1 MRQVIRTIIVLA
13 AMTVT
18 AGQTAWAGSGTTTVN
33 KWTELKNAIADG
45 AVIELSGD
53 IVYFADESTISID
66 AGTVTI
72 DGKGYII
79 DAMKLNSHIFEIYDG
94 ATLILKNLV
103 LMDCFKSKV
112 YNDGGT
118 LIVDNCTFVNLGTDE
133 NNKTINPSV
142 EKGAAI
148 YNDKGTLKIT
158 NSVFNKNG
166 KYDCSIYNYGTE
178 DDPFSL
184 TMINCT
190 MTEDKV
196 CVNYDGI
203 EKRLIDRK
211 DIDFLTTEAVTASIP
226 ALTYAGTAVPISVS
240 GINED
245 YTGQVTVEIDSENT
259 AVIDIANGEGS
270 KSVTLDINKY
280 TAKFIN
286 FISFTEEAF
295 ERVDSNPYLEIDFEV
310 SPVGC
315 ASVTSGE
322 STTNYESLDEAF
334 AAANDGDVITMTRD
348 YAVPVDAENGIYGLI
363 YCNAGSSDE
372 PVALDLNGHTLSF
385 PDGGH
390 LIVNLTRALTIRD
403 SGTGGKITSAEG
415 YAVFNTQTGILRLES
430 GTLESTFTGDGNE
443 QIKGAVY
450 NQGTMYVAGGTV
462 IGQKYGIYNE
472 GPLWL
477 SALPTFNCTVADI
490 SLAQDQKISFSG
502 NITAAPEKKIKVK
515 VANEAPYMFTDGYG
529 WHVKNTTVGML
540 DPETVFEYYDAM
552 AGLSFGLDENGSNGA
567 DVLIAQR
574 YALSSENTLFFLRI
588 NDDLTPVEKAAEGQ
602 TIYVGLDD
610 TKDIPE
616 GQYFT
621 GTFTSD
627 EAQVGPVEDEGIG
640 MPQGF
645 GQFTMPVEAVT
656 VAAQFAEQEEYTFDL
671 TTATSA
677 VVPDPVLSLLSYMKV
692 GDKNCNVY
700 ADDGNWYLD
709 LNVDGVNDLQV
720 KDHLDETTQA
730 VDYSIE
736 RLSGEGVYATN
747 CHITLSTQVPE
758 RYKSLFFKFGEEVLY
773 VTVSGLTA
781 KDNIWTPD
789 GIAEIDCSGAVF
801 SGLAE
806 GDELTISGVTGTY
819 EGGNVDAIYDVTL
832 DYSGATLGGRSADKY
847 KLATDG
853 NQSTTTIKISYTT
866 GEPVDPSKKTIIGG
880 KECHPLDD
888 PKENVLDNSTNAN
901 IGVVDPGFLSYNEDG
916 SIKAHQGTVIT
927 IYVDA
932 SAGSFFVFN
941 YNGGSIGVLGSP
953 KFAVPHTSRAASD
966 TGSGS
971 DSDEMEIVSGQEYVV
986 LKDCV
991 LEFILHTEN
1000 SDITINKIVLR
1011 LPGDANCDD
1020 KVNAADLVEMINYK
1034 DNKPSA
1040 KFNLKNADTDGSG
1053 TITQSDID
1061 AVEKIIMQK

>member
-1 MRQVIRTIIVLA
+1 
-13 AMTVT
+13 
-18 AGQTAWAGSGTTTVN
+18 
-33 KWTELKNAIADG
+33 
-45 AVIELSGD
+45 
-53 IVYFADESTISID
+53 
-66 AGTVTI
+66 
-72 DGKGYII
+72 
-79 DAMKLNSHIFEIYDG
+79 
-94 ATLILKNLV
+94 
-103 LMDCFKSKV
+103 
-112 YNDGGT
+112 
-118 LIVDNCTFVNLGTDE
+118 
-133 NNKTINPSV
+133 
-142 EKGAAI
+142 
-148 YNDKGTLKIT
+148 
-158 NSVFNKNG
+158 
-166 KYDCSIYNYGTE
+166 
-178 DDPFSL
+178 
-184 TMINCT
+184 MINCT

-196 CVNYDGI
+196 CVNYEGQ

-226 ALTYAGTAVPISVS
+226 ARTYAGTAVPISVS

-270 KSVTLDINKY
+270 KSVTLGINKY

-322 STTNYESLDEAF
+322 TTTNYESLDEAF
-334 AAANDGDVITMTRD
+334 AAANDGDVITLTRD

-372 PVALDLNGHTLSF
+372 PVVLDLNGHTLSF

-390 LIVNLTRALTIRD
+390 LIANLTRALTIRD

-450 NQGTMYVAGGTV
+450 NQGTMYVDGGTV
-462 IGQKYGIYNE
+462 SGQKYGIYTE
-472 GPLWL
+472 GIMAVNGGTISGNIGIESAGSDECECRL
-477 SALPTFNCTVADI
+477 SALPTFNCVVADI

-588 NDDLTPVEKAAEGQ
+588 NDDLTPVTKAAEGQ
-602 TIYVGLDD
+602 TVYVGFDE

-621 GTFTSD
+621 GTYTSD
-627 EAQVGPVEDEGIG
+627 EAQVGPVEDENIG

-645 GQFTMPVEAVT
+645 GQFTMPAEAVT

-671 TTATSA
+671 TTATSV
-677 VVPDPVLSLLSYMKV
+677 VVPDPVLSLLSDMKV

-720 KDHLDETTQA
+720 KNHLDETTQA

-819 EGGNVDAIYDVTL
+819 EGGNADAIYGVTL

-847 KLATDG
+847 KLATEG
-853 NQSTTTIKISYTT
+853 NQATTTIKISYT
-866 GEPVDPSKKTIIGG
+866 GSEPVDPSKKTIIGG
-880 KECHPLDD
+880 KEYYSLDD
-888 PKENVLDNSTNAN
+888 PKGNVLDNSTNAN
-901 IGVVDPGFLSYNEDG
+901 IGVVNLDRLFYNEDG
-916 SIKAHQGTVIT
+916 SIKAPLNPSVTKIFVW
-927 IYVDA
+927 V
-932 SAGSFFVFN
+932 SAGSTWALM
-941 YNGGSIGVLGSP
+941 YTGGSIGLSGSP
-953 KFAVPHTSRAASD
+953 NFAVPRTSRAASNP
-966 TGSGS
+966 GSGL

-1011 LPGDANCDD
+1011 LPGDANGDD

-1053 TITQSDID
+1053 TITQPDID